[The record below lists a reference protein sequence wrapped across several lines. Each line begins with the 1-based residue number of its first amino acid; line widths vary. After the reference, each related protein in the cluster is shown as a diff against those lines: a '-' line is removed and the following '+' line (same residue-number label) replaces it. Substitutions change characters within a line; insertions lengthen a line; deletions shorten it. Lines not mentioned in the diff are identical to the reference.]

1 MWERLLDVAL
11 RPQQIIDGSAMAA
24 SQPVGERDDWRH
36 RGFTLIRLQVLLEL
50 CSISILD
57 GL

>member
-1 MWERLLDVAL
+1 MWERLLDIAL
-11 RPQQIIDGSAMAA
+11 RPQHIIDGSAIAA
-24 SQPVGERDDWRH
+24 SQPVGERDGWRH
-36 RGFTLIRLQVLLEL
+36 PGFTLLRLQVLLEL